1 MRKITKRIIGIA
13 VGLLLW
19 GFFSIQEAL
28 AFYGIYSLISY
39 GVHEISSF
47 IPFICLFAT
56 LIWLIILIKQIL
68 QKKTTREDKWFAL
81 LLLVLLVFQ
90 ARYFYT
96 QKQERSAMMVVTIQ
110 SVDDRNGTITVTNA
124 EGDEKSV
131 IVLEA
136 LDLFRNMVVV
146 GEQQYLASYDYHM
159 DNPNEGK
166 LSRLMIIVN

>member
-1 MRKITKRIIGIA
+1 MGIFQHPRGA
-13 VGLLLW
+13 CV
-19 GFFSIQEAL
+19 
-28 AFYGIYSLISY
+28 YGIYSLISY

-81 LLLVLLVFQ
+81 LLVVLLVFQ

-124 EGDEKSV
+124 DGDEKSV

-166 LSRLMIIVN
+166 LSRLMIIAH

>member
-19 GFFSIQEAL
+19 GFFSIQEEL
-28 AFYGIYSLISY
+28 AFYGIYYLISY
-39 GVHEISSF
+39 GVYEISSF

-68 QKKTTREDKWFAL
+68 QKKITNKWFAL
-81 LLLVLLVFQ
+81 LLVVLLVFQ

-124 EGDEKSV
+124 DGDEKCV

-166 LSRLMIIVN
+166 LSRLMIIAD

>member
-19 GFFSIQEAL
+19 GFFSIQEEL
-28 AFYGIYSLISY
+28 AFYGIYYLISY
-39 GVHEISSF
+39 GVYEISSF

-68 QKKTTREDKWFAL
+68 QKKITREDKWFAL
-81 LLLVLLVFQ
+81 LLVVLLVFQ

-124 EGDEKSV
+124 DGDEK
-131 IVLEA
+131 
-136 LDLFRNMVVV
+136 
-146 GEQQYLASYDYHM
+146 
-159 DNPNEGK
+159 
-166 LSRLMIIVN
+166 